1 MIVHRREID
10 VRRSHDVAQRDVA
23 EAAIGVKPLGGVED
37 CAPGVIRRHVMGPYA
52 RSEWGQ
58 LHFKQLYE
66 TIV

>member
-10 VRRSHDVAQRDVA
+10 VRGRDDVAQRDVA
-23 EAAIGVKPLGGVED
+23 EAAIGVKPFGGTENR
-37 CAPGVIRRHVMGPYA
+37 APGVIRRHVMGPMRA
-52 RSEWGQ
+52 GIGA